1 MMKKPK
7 ILGDKPQGLHH
18 MTTDDRSEMFR
29 TKAIVC
35 EQRGRESLD
44 PAIKREWEELAIEWR
59 ALANFAAT
67 ETGEITVTEPSK
79 E

>member
-1 MMKKPK
+1 
-7 ILGDKPQGLHH
+7 
-18 MTTDDRSEMFR
+18 MFR

-44 PAIKREWEELAIEWR
+44 PAIKRQWEELAIEWH
-59 ALANFAAT
+59 ALANFAAR
-67 ETGEITVTEPSK
+67 ETGEIIVTEPSK